1 MKILS
6 GSLFIL
12 LLVVSVGL
20 FSGSA
25 FGEDKKEAP
34 VYTNQDIEKYKRPS
48 DSKPGVV
55 RTDKAERKKEKS
67 QKSKEEHE
75 KEYWCKT
82 ASSYKKKIEKI
93 KDDIAEA
100 EKELS
105 GESSM
110 SLSYKKKKT
119 IQNKITKSKKQLRY
133 AEKDLAGL
141 EDEAHRKEVPPGWL
155 RCQFE

>member
-1 MKILS
+1 MKISS

-20 FSGSA
+20 FSVSA

-34 VYTNQDIEKYKRPS
+34 LYTNQDIEKYKRPS
-48 DSKPGVV
+48 NSKTGVV
-55 RTDKAERKKEKS
+55 RTDKTSEKSGKS
-67 QKSKEEHE
+67 QKLKEEHE

-82 ASSYKKKIEKI
+82 ATSYKRKIEKV

-110 SLSYKKKKT
+110 HISYKKKKA
-119 IQNKITKSKKQLRY
+119 IQNKITKSMKQLRY
-133 AEKDLAGL
+133 AEKDLAEFEG
-141 EDEAHRKEVPPGWL
+141 EAHRKEVPPGWL

>member
-1 MKILS
+1 MKISS
-6 GSLFIL
+6 GPLFIL
-12 LLVVSVGL
+12 PLVVSIGL

-34 VYTNQDIEKYKRPS
+34 LYTNQDIEKYKRPS
-48 DSKPGVV
+48 DSKTGVV
-55 RTDKAERKKEKS
+55 KTDKAERKKEKS

-82 ASSYKKKIEKI
+82 ATSYKNKIEKI
-93 KDDIAEA
+93 QDEIAEA

-105 GESSM
+105 GESSA
-110 SLSYKKKKT
+110 SISYKKKKA

-133 AEKDLAGL
+133 AEKDLAEFEG
-141 EDEAHRKEVPPGWL
+141 EAHRKEVPPGWL

>member
-1 MKILS
+1 MKISS

-12 LLVVSVGL
+12 LLVVSIGL

-34 VYTNQDIEKYKRPS
+34 LYTNQDIEKYKKPS
-48 DSKPGVV
+48 DSKSRVV
-55 RTDKAERKKEKS
+55 RTDKAEGKKEKS
-67 QKSKEEHE
+67 QKSKEELE

-82 ASSYKKKIEKI
+82 ATSYKKKIEKI
-93 KDDIAEA
+93 KDEIAEA

-110 SLSYKKKKT
+110 SLSYKKKET

-133 AEKDLAGL
+133 AEKDLNGL

>member
-1 MKILS
+1 MKTSS

-12 LLVVSVGL
+12 LLAVSIAL
-20 FSGSA
+20 FSVSA

-34 VYTNQDIEKYKRPS
+34 LYTNQDIEKYKKPS
-48 DSKPGVV
+48 DSKSAAV
-55 RTDKAERKKEKS
+55 RTDKTSEKSGKS
-67 QKSKEEHE
+67 QKLKEEHE
-75 KEYWCKT
+75 REYWCKT
-82 ASSYKKKIEKI
+82 ATSYKRKIEKV

-110 SLSYKKKKT
+110 HTSYKKKKT

-133 AEKDLAGL
+133 AEKDLAEFEG
-141 EDEAHRKEVPPGWL
+141 EAHRKEVPPGWL

>member
-1 MKILS
+1 MKISS

-12 LLVVSVGL
+12 LLVVSIGL
-20 FSGSA
+20 FPGFA

-34 VYTNQDIEKYKRPS
+34 LYTNQDIEKYKKPS
-48 DSKPGVV
+48 DSKSAAV
-55 RTDKAERKKEKS
+55 RTDKTSEKSGKS
-67 QKSKEEHE
+67 QKLKEEHE
-75 KEYWCKT
+75 REYWCKT
-82 ASSYKKKIEKI
+82 ATSYKRKIEKV

-110 SLSYKKKKT
+110 HISYKKKKT

-133 AEKDLAGL
+133 AEKDLAEFEG
-141 EDEAHRKEVPPGWL
+141 EAHRKEVPPGWL

>member
-1 MKILS
+1 MKISS

-48 DSKPGVV
+48 DSKTGVV
-55 RTDKAERKKEKS
+55 KTDNAERKKEKS

-82 ASSYKKKIEKI
+82 ASSYKKKIEKV

-110 SLSYKKKKT
+110 NVSYKKKKT

-133 AEKDLAGL
+133 AEKDLGGL

>member
-1 MKILS
+1 MKISS

-12 LLVVSVGL
+12 LLVVSIGL

-34 VYTNQDIEKYKRPS
+34 LYTNQDIEKYKRPS
-48 DSKPGVV
+48 DSKSQVV
-55 RTDKAERKKEKS
+55 RADKTSEKSGKS
-67 QKSKEEHE
+67 QKLKEEHE

-82 ASSYKKKIEKI
+82 ATSYKKKIEKI
-93 KDDIAEA
+93 QDDIAEA

-110 SLSYKKKKT
+110 SLSYKKKKA

-133 AEKDLAGL
+133 AEKDLAEFEG
-141 EDEAHRKEVPPGWL
+141 EAHRKEVPPGWL